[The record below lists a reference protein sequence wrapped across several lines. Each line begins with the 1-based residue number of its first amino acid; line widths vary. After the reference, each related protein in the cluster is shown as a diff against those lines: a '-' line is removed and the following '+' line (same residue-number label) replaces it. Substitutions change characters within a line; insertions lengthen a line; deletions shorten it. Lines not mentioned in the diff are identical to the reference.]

1 MKLFSM
7 KRFSILFSTTL
18 LLIFGVSLL
27 ADAKSPIQEER
38 CDQSTVD
45 EIECYQRVAER
56 ADLQLSKD
64 WNYLTQLATS
74 RNRASIRHLSM
85 GHFSFR
91 NYVQK
96 NCESE
101 GHDALGATLE
111 EVIEKKCRRDTIL
124 ARRRLFERIGESHPL
139 GKTAE
144 RVFGRPICNSF
155 LDQSKP
161 IILGVNV
168 KLGDVDLLRQRLDQK
183 GADAAAEGY
192 FHPSIAKL
200 PRAVHK
206 QAEELRTSDAVH
218 TCLGMLMAFCP
229 HVGSQPA
236 DETGLGA
243 KEAWLSRCQTEIRSA
258 YYKRATQRLRQ
269 LEENSAAN

>member
-1 MKLFSM
+1 MKPLSLKLFLTSLV
-7 KRFSILFSTTL
+7 I
-18 LLIFGVSLL
+18 IFGVSLM
-27 ADAKSPIQEER
+27 ANAQTIVSEER
-38 CDQSTVD
+38 CDQSTLD

-56 ADLQLSKD
+56 ADLQLRKD
-64 WNYLTQLATS
+64 WTYLTQLAQS
-74 RNRASIRHLSM
+74 RNGASVRHLGM
-85 GHFSFR
+85 GHLSFR
-91 NYVQK
+91 NFVQK

-101 GHDALGATLE
+101 SHDALGATLE

-124 ARRRLFERIGESHPL
+124 ARRRLFERIGEGHPL

-161 IILGVNV
+161 LILGVNV
-168 KLGDVDLLRQRLDQK
+168 RLGDVDLLRKRLDQK
-183 GADAAAEGY
+183 GAQAAAEGY
-192 FHPSIAKL
+192 YHPSIAKL

-218 TCLGMLMAFCP
+218 TCLGILMAFCP
-229 HVGSQPA
+229 HVGSQPV

-258 YYKRATQRLRQ
+258 YYKRATLRLRQ
-269 LEENSAAN
+269 LEETSASK

>member
-1 MKLFSM
+1 MKFIFTKLVF
-7 KRFSILFSTTL
+7 TTL
-18 LLIFGVSLL
+18 LLIFGISLM
-27 ADAKSPIQEER
+27 ANAKTLDQEER

-56 ADLQLSKD
+56 ADFQLRKD
-64 WNYLTQLATS
+64 LKYLTQLATS
-74 RNRASIRHLSM
+74 RNRASIRHLNM
-85 GHFSFR
+85 GHLSFR

-101 GHDALGATLE
+101 SHDALGATLE

-161 IILGVNV
+161 TVLGANV
-168 KLGDVDLLRQRLDQK
+168 KLGDVDLLRKRLDQK

-192 FHPSIAKL
+192 YHPSIATL

-206 QAEELRTSDAVH
+206 QAEELRTTDATH
-218 TCLGMLMAFCP
+218 TCLGILMAFCP
-229 HVGSQPA
+229 HVSSLPA
-236 DETGLGA
+236 DETGLLA
-243 KEAWLSRCQTEIRSA
+243 KEAWLSRCQTEIRGA

-269 LEENSAAN
+269 LEENSPAN